1 MQDARVRAAL
11 ISICLFCLLGSGAVL
26 YLGHRA
32 APPPVIITPAPA
44 EATEFPAPPVPS
56 GSTSPATSPQPAP
69 AARIYVDV
77 AGAVRHP
84 SLYTLAPNS
93 RVMQAIA
100 AAGGPVADADLD
112 AVNLAQK
119 LADGEKIYVPK
130 RGTAPTAALAP
141 PESSPAAA
149 SLPGSN
155 LKAGKPTSTSHSS
168 KLTADSGQ
176 QVALNTATAEDL
188 ERLPGVGPAM
198 AGRILAFRAQAG
210 GFSKVEDLMQVTG
223 IGPKKFAKIAP
234 CVRLN

>member
-11 ISICLFCLLGSGAVL
+11 IAICLVCLLGSGTVL

-44 EATEFPAPPVPS
+44 ETAETTPPAPFDTPSPV
-56 GSTSPATSPQPAP
+56 ASPQPIP
-69 AARIYVDV
+69 PARIYVDV

-130 RGTAPTAALAP
+130 GGTVPTLSLAP
-141 PESSPAAA
+141 LESSAAAA
-149 SLPGSN
+149 SSPGSAP
-155 LKAGKPTSTSHSS
+155 KATKTASAGHSN
-168 KLTADSGQ
+168 KITTDSGQ
-176 QVALNTATAEDL
+176 QIALNTATAEDL